1 MIAWLPVLLV
11 AIAFVLYQI
20 YSRWRQRALRQRP
33 FPATWLAMLP
43 RGLPVYTSLS
53 PQEQGRLRQLIQ
65 VFLAEKRFYGC
76 GGLTVTDE
84 MRVTIAAEAC
94 LLLVNKG
101 GPVYPQLSSILVY
114 PTAVR
119 VQRDERRPDGT
130 VAAGDHQLLGES
142 WSNGKVILSWDDI
155 EEGVGNFSDGHN
167 VVLHEFAHQLDA
179 ESGSVNGAPLL
190 RRNSYQS
197 WARVFSENYEQLR
210 WRRQHGQATVIDQ
223 YGATSPAEFF
233 AVATETFF
241 ERPRQLFR
249 MRPDLY
255 EELKAYYQLDPRG
268 WHT

>member
-1 MIAWLPVLLV
+1 
-11 AIAFVLYQI
+11 
-20 YSRWRQRALRQRP
+20 
-33 FPATWLAMLP
+33 MLP

-114 PTAVR
+114 PTAFR

-197 WARVFSENYEQLR
+197 WARVFPRTTSSCAGAASMA
-210 WRRQHGQATVIDQ
+210 RRRLSISTAR
-223 YGATSPAEFF
+223 PAPPSFLPLPP
-233 AVATETFF
+233 
-241 ERPRQLFR
+241 RPSSSGPVSCSGCARTC
-249 MRPDLY
+249 M
-255 EELKAYYQLDPRG
+255 KS
-268 WHT
+268 